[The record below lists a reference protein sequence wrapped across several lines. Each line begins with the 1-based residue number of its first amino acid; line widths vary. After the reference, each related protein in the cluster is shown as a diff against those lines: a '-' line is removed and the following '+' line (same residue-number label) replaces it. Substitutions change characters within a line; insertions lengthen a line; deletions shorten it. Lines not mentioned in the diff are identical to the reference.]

1 MNKFM
6 RSILVLTCCYSAIAF
21 GTEDSDTRY
30 EMTTPE
36 ACPES
41 DNCPRDSHPIGTP
54 CPHNPN

>member
-1 MNKFM
+1 M